1 MSLGSEVISKVNKVI
16 TAYSKEH
23 PELIDDNTDLGS
35 L

>member
-16 TAYSKEH
+16 TAYSKDY
-23 PELIDDNTDLGS
+23 PELIDENTDLGS

>member
-1 MSLGSEVISKVNKVI
+1 MSLGSEVVSKVNKVI

-23 PELIDDNTDLGS
+23 PELIDENTNLGS